1 MFRDHVIRLVNVSST
16 YEGERRAAIKD
27 INLTIERGELVY
39 IVGPNAAGK
48 TTLLET
54 INGLLIPVKGTV
66 EVLGLDVKRE
76 GVRVRCRVGYV
87 PQDFIVDPGE
97 PYTAFD
103 VVLMGMYGKMGILRK
118 PGWRERE
125 KCMEVMALLGVD
137 NVADRPMGKLSG
149 GQQQKVMIGVSPP
162 SSSPM
167 T

>member
-125 KCMEVMALLGVD
+125 KCCLLYT
-137 NVADRPMGKLSG
+137 
-149 GQQQKVMIGVSPP
+149 SP
-162 SSSPM
+162 SPRD
-167 T
+167 